1 MKKIITLILAII
13 LPIFICSVI
22 LSTFSNE
29 DFTLIGYENNP
40 IVTSIAKYLVEF
52 IMIFA
57 IVIYTIYTLLWC
69 VRMPGIISSKN
80 KHKIKKYLIYALCQ
94 VGIFIISVYHLRLYH
109 GLIVSHIITFNI
121 TTLISL
127 YSPSL
132 KLPNMIRELRD
143 WAVGVNDNNQ

>member
-1 MKKIITLILAII
+1 MKKIITLIIVII
-13 LPIFICSVI
+13 LLIFICSII
-22 LSTFSNE
+22 LSTFHIK
-29 DFTLIGYENNP
+29 DFTLMGYENNS

-57 IVIYTIYTLLWC
+57 IVIYAIYTLLWC
-69 VRMPGIISSKN
+69 IRMYVIINSKN
-80 KHKIKKYLIYALCQ
+80 KHKLKKYLIYALCQ
-94 VGIFIISVYHLRLYH
+94 VGIFIIAVYHLGLYY

-132 KLPNMIRELRD
+132 KLPNMICELRD
-143 WAVGVNDNNQ
+143 WADGDNDNNQ